1 MNQAHPTSLT
11 EREKQVLAL
20 ASQGLTN
27 KGIAQSLNISSRTV
41 EFHLKNIFTKLNVS
55 SRITMILF
63 AKQIGLLEN

>member
-1 MNQAHPTSLT
+1 MNQVHPPSLT

>member
-1 MNQAHPTSLT
+1 MSQIHTPNLT

-27 KGIAQSLNISSRTV
+27 KGIAQFLNISSRTV
-41 EFHLKNIFTKLNVS
+41 EFHLKNIFRKLNVS
-55 SRITMILF
+55 SRITMILL